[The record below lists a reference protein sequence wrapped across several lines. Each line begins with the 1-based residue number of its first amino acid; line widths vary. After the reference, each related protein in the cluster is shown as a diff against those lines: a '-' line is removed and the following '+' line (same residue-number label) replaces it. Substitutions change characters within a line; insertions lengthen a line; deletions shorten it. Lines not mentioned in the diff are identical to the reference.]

1 MPPPP
6 SPSTTQKVS
15 SSDEG
20 SSEEEEYHKPADGR
34 TTNKMLHLTLYQK
47 VDQIVRSLLFVALFA
62 ASAPFIFTLLA
73 LVYFLPEDSHL
84 KKRTRTYCCVGVG
97 RMAMATTGVQL
108 SVQNREAL
116 SKLPSM
122 DDNGVLMLFTH
133 GSNLDGFAVSACFDI
148 FSKKQLP
155 MGVVAKKSL
164 FKIPILGTLF
174 RLTGVVAIDRAKH
187 NQAISQLDSAVAH
200 IDSVYVVGIS
210 PEGTRR
216 RTPSWGPD
224 QLKPFKKGPF
234 HMVKQIKSK
243 TFLPATLFG
252 ANAAWPPGSLFPI
265 PGAKVTVRF
274 GDPVKVDASKDVAE
288 IQSETREVF
297 KREIVAGMAG
307 KPYSQDTAFSL
318 GTPVPRSLLWGSTL
332 LLFVPLV
339 AFVMSK
345 LVIQHSRFTLQF
357 RTRTGARTIPSV
369 LAEIKPSPPD
379 QDNTCVGSEFSNM
392 RLSTLS
398 GYLILYITLGVFAA
412 VAYLLLVF
420 RSRVMVQ
427 SNADAAQDF
436 YAARKRFSWAWIG
449 ASYFASGMGTWVIYA
464 APEVGTFLG
473 WWGVLGYA
481 LACVVPMAIIWVLG
495 VKIRRKMNSYMAAG
509 GSEGYAATD
518 WILARFGRLVQAYA
532 VLVSIFLMWISTT
545 AEYTAVGQVIR
556 MFTGIPVWLSTL
568 SVAVI
573 TLSYTLV
580 AGLPVSILTDMA
592 QGVAAVG
599 LIVFAVVATSTNVT
613 VTTADWNAVANWSSL
628 GFQSLIALILA
639 ILGFQLLDMVIWQ
652 RVWAAKN
659 DFNLRMGLLLG
670 GTLIF
675 LTMIAFGVLGML
687 AEAQDRARP
696 VPHLT
701 LDPYTKSL
709 AFFDLLG
716 VLPNA
721 AVGAVVVLAICLTTS
736 SVDSLQSA
744 FLSVFAAEFVKRGW
758 SLNWGRL
765 LLVLM
770 NVPAI
775 VVAMREISVINLFL
789 VADLVAAT
797 ICMPAYCGLYSTVT
811 TFGAVCGIIAANLA
825 ILIYGWASTG
835 TFVGGFIMYTL
846 PGGLY
851 SSTAMIVFLVVMV
864 GSVVVTLAVS
874 IVQRKLF
881 PRTEGF
887 LAQGRYLPDQPQAE
901 VKGPSKEVGPTDQ
914 LSGGSY

>member
-1 MPPPP
+1 
-6 SPSTTQKVS
+6 
-15 SSDEG
+15 
-20 SSEEEEYHKPADGR
+20 
-34 TTNKMLHLTLYQK
+34 MLHLTLYQK

-200 IDSVYVVGIS
+200 IDSGYVVGIS

-345 LVIQHSRFTLQF
+345 L
-357 RTRTGARTIPSV
+357 
-369 LAEIKPSPPD
+369 
-379 QDNTCVGSEFSNM
+379 DNTCVGSEFSNM

-412 VAYLLLVF
+412 VAYLLLLF
-420 RSRVMVQ
+420 RGRVMAQ

-599 LIVFAVVATSTNVT
+599 LIVFAVVATSTNAT
-613 VTTADWNAVANWSSL
+613 VTAADWNAVANWSSL

-675 LTMIAFGVLGML
+675 FTMIAFGVLGML

-701 LDPYTKSL
+701 LEPYTKSL

-811 TFGAVCGIIAANLA
+811 TLGAVCGIIAANLA

-851 SSTAMIVFLVVMV
+851 SSTAMIVFLVVMA

-914 LSGGSY
+914 LPGGSY